1 MSRRHTFDSLL
12 LVSIRKGRKKEKK
25 EKQITN
31 CDYGDTRVSKSP
43 KWPIMCSRWLGF
55 YISYLTSSVSA
66 SCHVCRESPAH
77 RYSAAR
83 AFSTPPLPWKGPRSP
98 HGSLS
103 SNWSAHPL
111 AVPKLRPKN
120 HLPCM
125 PRCICLF
132 PKWCW
137 SVWSA
142 LCIIC
147 ICICIFCIN
156 APPERELELERVWHP
171 MKSCSS
177 KSPKKTLVRKLVF
190 WHLKVQVS
198 YSIAKRCKK
207 MQKGFRTRAFQNA
220 LEVEDLFAKRDSK
233 QTEPSPGHPGPT
245 ARQKPCATY
254 QCGNMF
260 FSLLEG
266 INVKMVRAWLKLMT
280 LKNCCGCSDV
290 DAEETGL
297 RPSRMWTC
305 KYSQVQQFRT
315 KYDTM
320 TYNNILVSPMWVY
333 FPRRHFQNV
342 SRFHHR
348 GCHPKSW
355 TETLR
360 LVSWWWGYVR
370 IAIPT
375 PEIARCLS
383 PPWNAT
389 RGPSTKGGPLPN
401 D

>member
-1 MSRRHTFDSLL
+1 MWITHKLPIDPYPPYRYNL
-12 LVSIRKGRKKEKK
+12 IRCCLYQLGKGERKKKK
-25 EKQITN
+25 KKQITN

-77 RYSAAR
+77 RYSAAH

-198 YSIAKRCKK
+198 YSIAKRLLHPGLPERFGGWGSFR
-207 MQKGFRTRAFQNA
+207 QKRFQTDRTI
-220 LEVEDLFAKRDSK
+220 
-233 QTEPSPGHPGPT
+233 PGSPGSDGASETVCNLSVWEHVFFTFRG
-245 ARQKPCATY
+245 Y
-254 QCGNMF
+254 QDGQGLAQADDLEK
-260 FSLLEG
+260 LLW
-266 INVKMVRAWLKLMT
+266 M
-280 LKNCCGCSDV
+280 
-290 DAEETGL
+290 
-297 RPSRMWTC
+297 
-305 KYSQVQQFRT
+305 
-315 KYDTM
+315 
-320 TYNNILVSPMWVY
+320 
-333 FPRRHFQNV
+333 
-342 SRFHHR
+342 
-348 GCHPKSW
+348 
-355 TETLR
+355 
-360 LVSWWWGYVR
+360 
-370 IAIPT
+370 
-375 PEIARCLS
+375 
-383 PPWNAT
+383 
-389 RGPSTKGGPLPN
+389 
-401 D
+401 

>member
-1 MSRRHTFDSLL
+1 MHLSLSEVMLVCLECPLYHLHLHMYL
-12 LVSIRKGRKKEKK
+12 LHKRS
-25 EKQITN
+25 
-31 CDYGDTRVSKSP
+31 
-43 KWPIMCSRWLGF
+43 
-55 YISYLTSSVSA
+55 
-66 SCHVCRESPAH
+66 
-77 RYSAAR
+77 
-83 AFSTPPLPWKGPRSP
+83 PWKRA
-98 HGSLS
+98 
-103 SNWSAHPL
+103 WT
-111 AVPKLRPKN
+111 
-120 HLPCM
+120 
-125 PRCICLF
+125 
-132 PKWCW
+132 W
-137 SVWSA
+137 
-142 LCIIC
+142 
-147 ICICIFCIN
+147 
-156 APPERELELERVWHP
+156 RVWHP

-198 YSIAKRCKK
+198 YSIAKRLLHPGLPERFGGWGSFR
-207 MQKGFRTRAFQNA
+207 QKRFQTDRTI
-220 LEVEDLFAKRDSK
+220 
-233 QTEPSPGHPGPT
+233 PGSPGSDGASETVCNLSVWEHV
-245 ARQKPCATY
+245 
-254 QCGNMF
+254 

-266 INVKMVRAWLKLMT
+266 IKMVRAWLKLMT

-333 FPRRHFQNV
+333 FPRKHFQNV

-375 PEIARCLS
+375 PEIARCHS